1 MKKPPDTLTWEK
13 ITLDLKVPFR
23 LAHGVS
29 ESRRVHW
36 IRLPRDEGWGEAAI
50 PPYYQ
55 IPETEMVG
63 LWEAK
68 ARSAVPLPNHL
79 EKISDWVGDEGPAPA
94 RCALDMALHD
104 RLARKQSI
112 PLHALLGLPRP
123 RPVETTFTIPIADPA
138 KMASLAAR
146 AKAFPRLKIKLGS
159 EDDAVRLSAVRK
171 ARPDASLIVDANAGW
186 KTKEAIAR
194 IHDLERFA
202 IELVEQPVAADD
214 IKAMGAVQG
223 QIDIPVVADESACT
237 LDDIEKLSAAGVRAV
252 NLKLQKIGGIAPCLK
267 MITRARQLGMQIM
280 LGCMIETSLG
290 VTAMAHL
297 SPLADWIDLDAPL
310 LVAHD
315 PFAGV
320 TYEGA
325 RLHMPQG
332 PGVGVRPRT
341 RAESEVTNT
350 LIEWRQGRY
359 ADNSITDFRPYL
371 QANGKDEIIV
381 VGEVLTADQA
391 DAVDRVAAAQGI
403 SVNLRIR
410 MDEATPRAWVTRV
423 ISDLRRWPT
432 SLSERLNQAAMG
444 DAVRIIETH
453 KTRTEWCY
461 VQLER
466 DGYLGWLQAE
476 ALSPAEEK
484 QRPQAPT
491 HLISTPW
498 SEGFAEARRPSE
510 FLGRLPF
517 ALPVAADE
525 TDGDYARL
533 KLANGQQWWVASKNL
548 LPLKNRPA
556 PTPAGIQVCLQLV
569 TRLKGVPY
577 LWGGCTPFGYDCSGF
592 TQMFWALM
600 GLGLTRDA
608 GQQFG
613 QGRPVAVGPEGQGCQ
628 PGDLLFFG
636 ESGDPQMGVPH
647 RIPHVALSLGE
658 SAFLHANGTSWD
670 LRRNSL
676 DPGDRGFRADL
687 HTNLIGARRY
697 TTGTRPR
704 ET

>member
-1 MKKPPDTLTWEK
+1 MNKPPDTLTWEK
-13 ITLDLKVPFR
+13 ISLDIKVPFH

-29 ESRRVHW
+29 QSRTVHW
-36 IRLPRDEGWGEAAI
+36 IRLPGDEGWGEAAI

-55 IPETEMVG
+55 IPETEMVT

-68 ARSAVPLPNHL
+68 ARSPVPLPNHP
-79 EKISDWVGDEGPAPA
+79 EKISDWVGEEGPAPA

-104 RLARKQSI
+104 RLARNLSI

-123 RPVETTFTIPIADPA
+123 RPVETTFTIPIAAPE
-138 KMASLAAR
+138 KMAALAAS

-159 EDDAVRLSAVRK
+159 EDDVVRLSAVRK

-186 KTKEAIAR
+186 TTKAAIAH
-194 IHDLERFA
+194 IQSLERFD

-214 IKAMGAVQG
+214 IKAMGVVQG
-223 QIDIPVVADESACT
+223 QIGIPVVADESVCT
-237 LDDIEKLSAAGVRAV
+237 LEDIENLSAAGVRAV

-310 LVAHD
+310 LVVHD

-325 RLHMPQG
+325 RLHTPQG

-359 ADNSITDFRPYL
+359 ADNSITDFRPIL
-371 QANGKDEIIV
+371 QVNGKNGVSV
-381 VGEVLTADQA
+381 VGEVLTGDQA
-391 DAVDRVAAAQGI
+391 EAVDRVAAARGI

-410 MDEATPRAWVTRV
+410 MDEETPRAWVTRV
-423 ISDLRRWPT
+423 VSDLRRRPT
-432 SLSERLNQAAMG
+432 SLSERLNQALMG

-453 KTRTEWCY
+453 KTRTDWCY

-466 DGYLGWLQAE
+466 DGYLGWLQVE

-491 HLISTPW
+491 HLICTPW
-498 SEGFAEARRPSE
+498 SEGFAEADRPSE

-517 ALPVAADE
+517 ALHVAADE
-525 TDGDYARL
+525 ADGDYTRL

-548 LPLKNRPA
+548 LSLKNRPA
-556 PTPAGIQVCLQLV
+556 PTPAGIQICLELV
-569 TRLKGVPY
+569 TPLRGVPY

-592 TQMFWALM
+592 TQVFWALI
-600 GLGLTRDA
+600 GVGLTRDA

-613 QGRPVAVGPEGQGCQ
+613 QGRRVTVGPEGQGCQ

-636 ESGDPQMGVPH
+636 ESGKPQMGAPH
-647 RIPHVALSLGE
+647 RIPHVALSLGDG
-658 SAFLHANGTSWD
+658 AFLHANGTSWD

-676 DPGDRGFRADL
+676 DPDDPDYRADL
-687 HTNLIGARRY
+687 HADFLGANRY
-697 TTGTRPR
+697 TLSP
-704 ET
+704 